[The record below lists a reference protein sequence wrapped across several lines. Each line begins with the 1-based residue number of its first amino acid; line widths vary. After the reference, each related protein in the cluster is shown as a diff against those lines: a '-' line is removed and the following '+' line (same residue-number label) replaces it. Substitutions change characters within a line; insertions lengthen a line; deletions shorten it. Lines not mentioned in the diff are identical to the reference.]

1 MKNKKILIII
11 VVLAVVLAGAG
22 AAVYMFVLKP
32 GSDTEA
38 EAPLYTYALE
48 DSFVTNVKDSN
59 KLFKATITLVIND
72 EKGQKT
78 LEDNATE
85 VRDTILFALRGLT
98 EDEISDTAVQDTLRT
113 ELAQDVNDRLGI
125 DFVVSVYFS
134 DFVMQ

>member
-1 MKNKKILIII
+1 MKNKKILIIVI
-11 VVLAVVLAGAG
+11 ALAVVLAAG

-48 DSFVTNVKDSN
+48 DSFVTNVKNSN

-72 EKGQKT
+72 EKGEAT
-78 LEDNATE
+78 LDDNATE

-98 EDEISDTAVQDTLRT
+98 EDDISDTAVQDNLRT
-113 ELAQDVNDRLGI
+113 ELAQDVNDRLGV